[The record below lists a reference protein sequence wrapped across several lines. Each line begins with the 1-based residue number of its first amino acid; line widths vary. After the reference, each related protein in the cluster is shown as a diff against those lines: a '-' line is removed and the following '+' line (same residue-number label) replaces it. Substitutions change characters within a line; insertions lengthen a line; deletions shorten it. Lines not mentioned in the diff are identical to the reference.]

1 MQDALTLRQFLADVL
16 EREELFLD
24 LFHVQ
29 QLGVAG
35 VELRERVAFRVALT
49 KILVV
54 VQAALVAGHAVEVPE
69 VDGVGAFLVGQKRL
83 VHLLAV
89 ADTDN
94 LDGVLVA
101 AEQLAHRL
109 GLRLDGASRSLLHQD
124 VATYTVLEGEQ
135 HQVHRLVQA
144 HDKARHGTLGDG
156 DGLARTNLVDPQRN
170 HRTAAAHH
178 VAVARAA
185 NLRLF
190 GGNRAGLRH
199 DDLLHHGLAR
209 AHGVHRVGRLVGA
222 QAHHVLHAFF
232 DSRREHVVRPEHV
245 GLDRLQREELA
256 AGHLLQGRRMEN
268 VVHPVHRVLD
278 TSQVAHVADVE
289 LDLVGSFRHLSLEFV
304 THVVLLFLVAAE
316 NADFADIR
324 LEEAVEHGI
333 AETARAAG
341 NQESLAT
348 ENGIS
353 HKRSLSVNCK
363 QKIQKRNA
371 SIRQNMGFERILR
384 TYRAFPAAQG
394 RALAARNRG
403 ADFTPDLFRGHGSP
417 A

>member
-1 MQDALTLRQFLADVL
+1 MAGVPFGLFSLRQFLADVL

-29 QLGVAG
+29 QLGVAT
-35 VELRERVAFRVALT
+35 VELRERVAFRIALA

-54 VQAALVAGHAVEVPE
+54 VQATLVAGHAVEVAE

-83 VHLLAV
+83 VHLFAV
-89 ADTDN
+89 ADTDD

-101 AEQLAHRL
+101 AEQFANSFGL
-109 GLRLDGASRSLLHQD
+109 GLDSASRSLLHQN
-124 VATYTVLEGEQ
+124 VARHAVLESEQ

-144 HDKARHGTLGDG
+144 HDKARHGTLGNRNR
-156 DGLARTNLVDPQRN
+156 LACTNLVDPQRN
-170 HRTAAAHH
+170 HRTATAHH

-199 DDLLHHGLAR
+199 DNLLHHGLAR

-222 QAHHVLHAFF
+222 QAYHVLHALV
-232 DSRREHVVRPEHV
+232 DGSREHVVGPEHV
-245 GLDRLQREELA
+245 GLHRLQREELA
-256 AGHLLQGRRMEN
+256 AGHLFEGRRVEN

-278 TSQVAHVADVE
+278 ASQVAHVADVE
-289 LDLVGSFRHLSLEFV
+289 LDLVGGLGALGLELV
-304 THVVLLFLVAAE
+304 AHVVLLFLVAAE

-341 NQESLAT
+341 NQESLT
-348 ENGIS
+348 IENGI
-353 HKRSLSVNCK
+353 
-363 QKIQKRNA
+363 
-371 SIRQNMGFERILR
+371 
-384 TYRAFPAAQG
+384 
-394 RALAARNRG
+394 
-403 ADFTPDLFRGHGSP
+403 
-417 A
+417 